1 MTPFLVSHFAVDAV
15 FPKAAPILAKA
26 LGTHTAWTV
35 AELATLC
42 SNRGAWL
49 FVDNIEQ
56 PKDAC
61 VGRFEVWGGQQVFH
75 IIAMGGQGENWPD
88 AMDTIKDFASTYGVR
103 SIVFYGRIGWQR
115 VFKDARVTFQAYQIE
130 IED

>member
-1 MTPFLVSHFAVDAV
+1 VTPFLVSHWSVDAV

-49 FVDNIEQ
+49 FVDDMEH
-56 PKDAC
+56 PKDAL
-61 VGRFEVWGGQQVFH
+61 VGRFEVWGGQQVFN
-75 IIAMGGQGENWPD
+75 ILVMGGKGEDWPT
-88 AMDTIKDFASTYGVR
+88 AMDTIKDFVSTFGVNR
-103 SIVFYGRIGWQR
+103 IRWDGRIGWQR
-115 VFKDARVTFQAYQIE
+115 VFKDARVIYQAYQIE